1 MILEKILEIKRAEVS
16 ILKKSHAFD
25 QSVLS
30 ALPPARDFRG
40 ALDQGALDKYGC
52 AVIAEVKRKSPS
64 KGVLRDGLDPL
75 KLAGVYEHNGA
86 AAISVLTDRQFF
98 GGSADDL
105 RKISSAAGI
114 PVLRKDFIIDP
125 IQIYEARMMGADA
138 VLLIA
143 RVLEEGVLREYIE
156 IARSLGLAALVE
168 IHDRNDAEKAVASGA
183 EIIGINNR
191 DLATFVTDIRKTFD
205 LLACIPE
212 GKTIVSESG
221 ISTRTDIVQLQ
232 NAGVHAFLIGEALVK
247 AEDPGLR
254 LRELLGQV

>member
-16 ILKKSHAFD
+16 VLKKNQAFD
-25 QSVLS
+25 RS
-30 ALPPARDFRG
+30 ALSGLSPARDFRG
-40 ALDQGALDKYGC
+40 ALNKGC
-52 AVIAEVKRKSPS
+52 AVIAEVKRRSPS
-64 KGVLRDGLDPL
+64 KGVLRDGLDPV

-98 GGSADDL
+98 GGSTDDL
-105 RKISSAAGI
+105 RKISNAAGI

-125 IQIYEARMMGADA
+125 LQIYESRMIGADA

-143 RVLEEGVLREYIE
+143 RVLEQSELKEYIE

-168 IHDRNDAEKAVASGA
+168 IHDRSDAEKAAASGA

-191 DLATFVTDIRKTFD
+191 DLSTFVTDIRTTLD
-205 LLACIPE
+205 LLVLIPE

-221 ISTRTDIVQLQ
+221 INTRTDIVLLQ
-232 NAGVHAFLIGEALVK
+232 HAGVNAFLIGEALVK
-247 AEDPGLR
+247 ADDPGLR
-254 LRELLGQV
+254 LREFLGR